1 MNDAVTYDGRDLEV
15 LAEMPRYYDWI
26 LHHFQEHVGGKA
38 IEFGAGTG
46 TISKRLLPFVTELE
60 LVEPSPNLAQHLQ
73 VHYRDVEHVSVSQQ
87 TLEQKIRT
95 ANKESYESV
104 VAVNLLEHIEDD
116 LGGLRGFYRLLKPGG
131 KLCLFVPAMP
141 CLMSELDREFGHFRR
156 YSRVGLS
163 KLLVDAGFSLKK
175 MRYMDCLGILPWLI
189 VYRWGGSVKF
199 NPNAVKL
206 YDSVGIP
213 VTRALEGLISPAIGK
228 NIVAIAQKPTQ

>member
-73 VHYRDVEHVSVSQQ
+73 AQFREVEHVSISPQ
-87 TLEQKIRT
+87 TLEQRIES
-95 ANKESYESV
+95 AQKETYETII
-104 VAVNLLEHIEDD
+104 AVNLLEHIEDD
-116 LGGLRGFYRLLKPGG
+116 FMGLRGFWRLLKPGG
-131 KLCLFVPAMP
+131 KLCLFVPALP
-141 CLMSELDREFGHFRR
+141 CLMSDLDREFGHFRR
-156 YSRVGLS
+156 YSREGLS
-163 KLLVDAGFSLKK
+163 KTLVDAGFNLVK

-213 VTRALEGLISPAIGK
+213 VTRTLENLISPVIGK
-228 NIVAIAQKPTQ
+228 NIVAIAQKPIQ